1 MQIAIAK
8 RSFLNDPHCG
18 DQAAYWQSGGRTI
31 LCLVDGLGHGEH
43 AERAAKAAVDYVA
56 QHLSEPLPALFAG
69 CNVALR
75 HTRGVA
81 MSVAVIDE
89 DAGAFVNLSRTT
101 LTHAGIGNTRT
112 MIVGE
117 PRPEL
122 VEGKTIRLPSN
133 YGIVGGGYR
142 KLLPETVPLTPGD
155 LVIMYTDG
163 IKERCDVSAYHDA
176 RRGDVGQLAERILQD
191 WGREMDDAAVLVFR
205 NCQA

>member
-18 DQAAYWQSGGRTI
+18 DQAAYWQSGGKTI
-31 LCLVDGLGHGEH
+31 LCIVDGLGHGEH

-56 QHLSEPLPALFAG
+56 QHLSEPLPNLFAG
-69 CNVALR
+69 CNAAIR

-81 MSVAVIDE
+81 MSVVVIE
-89 DAGAFVNLSRTT
+89 EEAGT
-101 LTHAGIGNTRT
+101 LTHAGIDNTRT

-117 PRPEL
+117 RI
-122 VEGKTIRLPSN
+122 VRLTSN

-142 KLLPETVPLTPGD
+142 KLSPETVPLTPGD

-163 IKERCDVSAYHDA
+163 IKQRCDVSAYRDA
-176 RRGDVGQLAERILQD
+176 LRGDVQQLAERILQD
-191 WGREMDDAAVLVFR
+191 WSRETDDAAVLVFR
-205 NCQA
+205 RELA